1 MGHVTQ
7 ILSPY
12 STLIHQ
18 HHIFSK
24 MSKNSQMDQNRAKLE
39 SNNRYV
45 LIYSQTWPNPN
56 SEELNH
62 QLSKVRPGLGRWI
75 SLYISMV
82 VVV

>member
-1 MGHVTQ
+1 
-7 ILSPY
+7 
-12 STLIHQ
+12 
-18 HHIFSK
+18 
-24 MSKNSQMDQNRAKLE
+24 MDQNRAKLE

-45 LIYSQTWPNPN
+45 LIYSQTWPNPS

-62 QLSKVRPGLGRWI
+62 QLSIVRPGLGRWI